1 MNPPVRRLL
10 VLTRDTDF
18 YSEQMLRE
26 MQRRGMEVAVV
37 VEPQRQAAVRQRAPE
52 LALLDGPALRHR
64 FDRAAVRGYAAI
76 IDAFKPDACL
86 CFTSRA
92 FGLAVLARGK
102 SALKPPLV
110 GTRGAMGGI
119 SAFNPL
125 DWLTYLNPRVEA
137 VVGFSH
143 AIEQRLRNEATRL
156 WPGHPGKFVTV
167 HQAYDVLP
175 SLIPPRPDRP
185 ASGVARL
192 MCVANDRP
200 IKGVDLLLDALD
212 RHVAGDAWH
221 LDVVGRMGPAI
232 HARVEGSQRL
242 KARVTLHGFRNDVR
256 QLYQQADLYIQPTR
270 SPGEGIGNAIAEAMA
285 AGLPCVV
292 TRAGGAV
299 ELVVQDEN
307 GWAVTP
313 DDPAALG
320 EALDA
325 LMAQPELMNAMGQR
339 AAARL
344 AQHFSLEQ
352 EVSRYLALFAQLP
365 QAR

>member
-1 MNPPVRRLL
+1 MDLPIRRLL
-10 VLTRDTDF
+10 VFTRDTDF

-37 VEPQRQAAVRQRAPE
+37 VEPQRQAAVRERAPE

-64 FDRAAVRGYAAI
+64 FDSTAVRGYAAI
-76 IDAFKPDACL
+76 IDSFRPDICL

-92 FGLAVLARGK
+92 FGLAVLARRK
-102 SALKPPLV
+102 SALKPPLI

-137 VVGFSH
+137 IVGFSR
-143 AIEQRLRNEATRL
+143 AIEQRLRGEATRL
-156 WPGHPGKFVTV
+156 WPGHPGRFVTV

-175 SLIPPRPDRP
+175 SLIPQRPGRP
-185 ASGVARL
+185 AAGTVRL
-192 MCVANDRP
+192 LCVANDRP

-212 RHVAGDAWH
+212 QHAARNDWH
-221 LDVVGRMGPAI
+221 LDVAGRMGPAI
-232 HARVEGSQRL
+232 QARVERSARL
-242 KARVTLHGFRNDVR
+242 KARVTLHGFRHDVR

-299 ELVVQDEN
+299 ELVAQDEN

-325 LMAQPELMNAMGQR
+325 LMAQPELMDAMGQR

-344 AQHFSLEQ
+344 AQHFSLAQ
-352 EVSRYLALFAQLP
+352 EVSRYLALFAQLRK
-365 QAR
+365 AG